1 MEASSV
7 TLNDT
12 TVPPPGAAAGSR
24 DGSPVRHRV
33 VLALTLVAG
42 LALLAWTLWALRR
55 DGALGTGAV
64 YLGFTS
70 VVFLGTGHLVLRLAG
85 VDGDGVTWLGLR
97 YVVGFAVSAFVVTLV
112 GMSGH
117 TGLALWPALALGVAG
132 WGVGVWDLA
141 RRRRPR
147 PAGSLLAGE
156 LLIGAAL
163 LRVAVE
169 GTGYWRVTGSLSIFT
184 QYFDLLYHLAVV
196 KVGIDR
202 GLPLQGWVLESG
214 VPRIGYHP
222 AFDTMTT
229 VLLKGLGLPVDA
241 AFFRIVLPVTL
252 FGMLAGLGVLAAAW
266 AHSRRAGLLA
276 LGFVGLTLA
285 AAGVPGPVTAVVGN
299 LGLTTLR
306 YFDANPPAALAAI
319 AGTAC
324 LALVALGEERRSPG
338 PWILAGVLAG
348 ATTMMK
354 ANFAI
359 VLVPGLALAFLVV
372 AWRRGNVR
380 PAALAGVAAA
390 VLAAAVSYPTTMGT
404 VAPPALGLGRLGT
417 HLLDLVGRHGRGV
430 DSYSVLFT
438 RLADPLAGRGP
449 VGDAL
454 LVLLYVVVV
463 LLGWWLIVA
472 VFAAWRA
479 RAAGERPF
487 GRSPAAS
494 LAVLFVVCLATLV
507 GLFVAQRGQGYLAS
521 WNIAWHT
528 VQNLWWLALCAA
540 AVALD
545 AALRGRRPAA
555 TPAAPASVGGWHA
568 RVGRSFAVVGAVV
581 LLAFSLHGMTAV
593 RQVGTGALP
602 TDLRVLLEQLDRRVP
617 VNARVVQDYDTTTDN
632 WVSALAGRGAVLER
646 SSWTQWVYP
655 SRTTRLRH
663 DIEALYS
670 TSDRAVALRAAR
682 EAQAHYAVVDL
693 EYGSAPGLRAIGT
706 VVARRG
712 DWAVLRML

>member
-1 MEASSV
+1 
-7 TLNDT
+7 
-12 TVPPPGAAAGSR
+12 
-24 DGSPVRHRV
+24 
-33 VLALTLVAG
+33 
-42 LALLAWTLWALRR
+42 
-55 DGALGTGAV
+55 
-64 YLGFTS
+64 
-70 VVFLGTGHLVLRLAG
+70 
-85 VDGDGVTWLGLR
+85 
-97 YVVGFAVSAFVVTLV
+97 
-112 GMSGH
+112 
-117 TGLALWPALALGVAG
+117 
-132 WGVGVWDLA
+132 
-141 RRRRPR
+141 
-147 PAGSLLAGE
+147 
-156 LLIGAAL
+156 
-163 LRVAVE
+163 
-169 GTGYWRVTGSLSIFT
+169 
-184 QYFDLLYHLAVV
+184 
-196 KVGIDR
+196 
-202 GLPLQGWVLESG
+202 
-214 VPRIGYHP
+214 
-222 AFDTMTT
+222 
-229 VLLKGLGLPVDA
+229 
-241 AFFRIVLPVTL
+241 
-252 FGMLAGLGVLAAAW
+252 
-266 AHSRRAGLLA
+266 
-276 LGFVGLTLA
+276 
-285 AAGVPGPVTAVVGN
+285 
-299 LGLTTLR
+299 
-306 YFDANPPAALAAI
+306 
-319 AGTAC
+319 
-324 LALVALGEERRSPG
+324 
-338 PWILAGVLAG
+338 
-348 ATTMMK
+348 MMK

-359 VLVPGLALAFLVV
+359 VLVPGLVLALPR
-372 AWRRGNVR
+372 WSPGGGGRR

-449 VGDAL
+449 IGDAL

-555 TPAAPASVGGWHA
+555 TPAAPASVGGWRA